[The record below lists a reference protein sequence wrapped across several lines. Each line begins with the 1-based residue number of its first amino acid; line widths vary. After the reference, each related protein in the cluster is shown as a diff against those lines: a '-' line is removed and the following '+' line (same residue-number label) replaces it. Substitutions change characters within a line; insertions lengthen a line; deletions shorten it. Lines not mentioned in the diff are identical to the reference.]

1 MTCRSV
7 AGLAIVNSAS
17 CWSAFE
23 TAELCWSLEVFLLG
37 HRPINQ
43 YQPRFNV
50 VEQERFLASLDIYRL
65 VLNKEPLFLSADL
78 ASTSPA
84 ESNTGTKPNLC
95 LTGSGGPH
103 LKSSVF
109 PDRWLTIE
117 ACGSFE
123 ELPTHQSSLLFPAK
137 HEMQLGRKGLGTGIL
152 DPETQ
157 SQSEM
162 TTKSVP
168 IYRVHTVKYG
178 CSLG

>member
-1 MTCRSV
+1 MTCRLQGLRLSILRHAGQLLRQQRLCLAGHLRSV
-7 AGLAIVNSAS
+7 FYI
-17 CWSAFE
+17 
-23 TAELCWSLEVFLLG
+23 G
-37 HRPINQ
+37 HRPIDR
-43 YQPRFNV
+43 YQPRLNV

-65 VLNKEPLFLSADL
+65 VLNEHRASRLFLSADL

-84 ESNTGTKPNLC
+84 KSSTGTKPVLC

-137 HEMQLGRKGLGTGIL
+137 HANAAGKQKDWELGSL
-152 DPETQ
+152 TQ
-157 SQSEM
+157 NP
-162 TTKSVP
+162 KANP
-168 IYRVHTVKYG
+168 R
-178 CSLG
+178 